1 MAQRT
6 VESTDRTA
14 ADGSESVASGAPPAS
29 GHPTCPLCEFS
40 ADGENGIYVHL
51 QTSHRK
57 STLSRFVTSRL

>member
-6 VESTDRTA
+6 VERSDRTT
-14 ADGSESVASGAPPAS
+14 ADGSEAAAGAPLAS

-57 STLSRFVTSRL
+57 SALSRLVTRQL